1 MAAEK
6 AFGMFR
12 QDGSMSL
19 SIFLKK
25 FNARRAI
32 MNIHKCDVLSEMKLV
47 ALFTERLD

>member
-25 FNARRAI
+25 FNE
-32 MNIHKCDVLSEMKLV
+32 CDVLSEMKLV